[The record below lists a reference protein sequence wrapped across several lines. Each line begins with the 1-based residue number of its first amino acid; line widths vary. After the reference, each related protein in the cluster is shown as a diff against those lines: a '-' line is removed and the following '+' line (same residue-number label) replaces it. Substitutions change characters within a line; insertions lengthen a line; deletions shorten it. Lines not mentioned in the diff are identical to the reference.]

1 MSTPSVAKPEV
12 SASTIDR
19 NKALALSG
27 SVREM
32 ISASAAGELCFVTL
46 LQTFTSVGAESCQA
60 VWGVIHALH
69 TPLMSV
75 MNTVVRHGSGVL
87 HNALTYG
94 SASQIVEE
102 AFEQTV
108 LPTTAHERTIAQ
120 TVDCPAPLLQEENV
134 EVKKLVPQAL
144 FSDRFCEQTGDATVL
159 QLQVDHVEHVHPRT
173 VSPESPCFG
182 KIVESV
188 KTVPQVR
195 FSAGICEKTVDA
207 TVPRLSHMNVCTSE
221 KLRLSLAAL
230 LQLLTPRLVSTS
242 TGPLQVSARSWKCP
256 WLVRLKVG
264 TCLCVSQC

>member
-69 TPLMSV
+69 TPLMSM
-75 MNTVVRHGSGVL
+75 MNTVVRHGSGAL

-120 TVDCPAPLLQEENV
+120 TVDCPALLIQEENV

-144 FSDRFCEQTGDATVL
+144 FRIDFVNRLGTPPSCKLMILSMCTREQCRPSFLAMGKLLRVSRLFPRFASL
-159 QLQVDHVEHVHPRT
+159 L
-173 VSPESPCFG
+173 
-182 KIVESV
+182 ESV
-188 KTVPQVR
+188 KRPSTPP
-195 FSAGICEKTVDA
+195 FHDC
-207 TVPRLSHMNVCTSE
+207 
-221 KLRLSLAAL
+221 
-230 LQLLTPRLVSTS
+230 LT
-242 TGPLQVSARSWKCP
+242 
-256 WLVRLKVG
+256 
-264 TCLCVSQC
+264 